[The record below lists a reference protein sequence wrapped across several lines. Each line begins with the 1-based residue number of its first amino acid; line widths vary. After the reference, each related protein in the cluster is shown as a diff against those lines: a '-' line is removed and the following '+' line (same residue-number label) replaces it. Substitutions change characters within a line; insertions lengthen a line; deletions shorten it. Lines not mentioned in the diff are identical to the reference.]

1 MADVDHDLGAI
12 KFIVVSLVLY
22 SQDTILLKQFIVLSI
37 TPLSLI
43 KFLLPICV
51 LFSDLDR

>member
-43 KFLLPICV
+43 QFLLPIYLC
-51 LFSDLDR
+51 FIFWSR

>member
-43 KFLLPICV
+43 QFLLPIYLC
-51 LFSDLDR
+51 FIFRSR